1 MSRFALRRLATVGV
15 LSGVLSLAMAAPASA
30 VGLTEALYFAAAYD
44 PAVAESLAAYDAD
57 REAGFQDSGSLLPSV
72 TLNASGDWGRS
83 RSNGI
88 FGSTDEEF
96 PAWQAAIEIRQPLFR
111 LDWGARRARAGAL
124 DDLAD
129 ARLADRRQQLLL
141 RVAEGYFQVLLAQDA
156 LALAEAE
163 ARAVRESLDDIQKRH
178 DVGMVPGTDLKEAQ
192 ARDDLAQARLL
203 AAERDLASMR
213 DVLADITGHT
223 DLELP
228 RLPEDSDFPPLLP
241 ADAGAWVEFA
251 RETSPQLQVAR
262 HDLEIGLANV
272 QSRRAERMPT
282 LDAVGRAGRVD
293 TSEFSFGQTQDDARI
308 GLELRVPIYSGTTSA
323 SLREAEAREREI
335 RARLDRLTLDV
346 QRSTRQAYRN
356 VNTGYREIAAFARA
370 LDSAR
375 AAEVATRNGYEAGTR
390 TISDVLDA
398 HSRVVGAQGELNRAR
413 YNLLLGILRLKQ
425 TAGVLTEQ
433 DFTEIDRLLRVADA
447 GHRHN

>member
-1 MSRFALRRLATVGV
+1 MSRFALRRLAAVCA
-15 LSGVLSLAMAAPASA
+15 LSLSMAAPSA
-30 VGLTEALYFAAAYD
+30 WAIGLTDALYLAASYD

-72 TLNASGDWGRS
+72 TLNAAGDWGRS
-83 RSNGI
+83 RSDGI

-96 PAWQAAIEIRQPLFR
+96 PSWQASLEVRQPLFR
-111 LDWGARRARAGAL
+111 LDWGARRARAVAL

-163 ARAVRESLDDIQKRH
+163 ARAVRESLEDTRKRYE
-178 DVGMVPGTDLKEAQ
+178 VELVPGTDLSEAQ

-203 AAERDLASMR
+203 AAERDLQSMR
-213 DVLADITGHT
+213 DLLADITGRS

-228 RLPEDSDFPPLLP
+228 RLPEDSHFPPLLP
-241 ADAGAWVEFA
+241 ADADAWVEFA
-251 RETSPQLQVAR
+251 RETSPQLRIAR
-262 HDLEIGLANV
+262 HDLEVGLANV
-272 QSRRAERMPT
+272 RSRRADRMPT

-293 TSEFSFGQTQDDARI
+293 TSEFSFGQIQDDARI
-308 GLELRVPIYSGTTSA
+308 GVELRVPIYSGTTGA
-323 SLREAEAREREI
+323 ALREAEAREREI
-335 RARLDRLTLDV
+335 RARLDRVTLEV
-346 QRSTRQAYRN
+346 QRNTRQAFRN
-356 VNTGYREIAAFARA
+356 VDTGYREIAAFARA
-370 LDSAR
+370 LESAR

-390 TISDVLDA
+390 TITDVLDA
-398 HSRVVGAQGELNRAR
+398 RSRVVAAQGELNRSR
-413 YNLLLGILRLKQ
+413 YNLLLGILQLKQ

-433 DFTEIDRLLRVADA
+433 DFTDIDGLLSTADA
-447 GHRHN
+447 GHRPN